1 MHIRSLLVQ
10 ALAVS
15 LVSSTFAACDQAEET
30 DELDELDIASDE
42 LVASHGRYLIAN
54 GYTGKANFYIEA
66 EFGSQS
72 APVAEILECELTIG
86 ALAVTAK
93 CPGVA
98 NPPVTLLA
106 DDEPSGRAIRVGFTP
121 IRQTLTSQGYAV
133 ISLASQSEPIPMA
146 EAEWENG
153 HWECKASQAD
163 VDACEDSCVTNGG
176 GGTVTVDEEIPSNNP
191 NLEPTCEVTCKCAN
205 GAKTV
210 HRDPPQVVAF

>member
-42 LVASHGRYLIAN
+42 IVASHGRYLIAN

-93 CPGVA
+93 CPGLA

-106 DDEPSGRAIRVGFTP
+106 DDEPSVRAIRVGFTP
-121 IRQTLTSQGYAV
+121 IRHALTNQGYS
-133 ISLASQSEPIPMA
+133 ILSLASRSEPIPMA
-146 EAEWENG
+146 EAVWENG
-153 HWECKASQAD
+153 HWECKASEAD
-163 VDACEDSCVTNGG
+163 VEDCKQTCVANGG
-176 GGTVTVDEEIPSNNP
+176 GGTVTVDEEIPSNY
-191 NLEPTCEVTCKCAN
+191 LDREPTCMVTCKCAD
-205 GAKTV
+205 GSKTV
-210 HRDPPQVVAF
+210 HPDPPQVIAF